1 MRCLLLSFLPEGDFF
16 FFLKAVVGLETTRST
31 TKLHRAHK
39 EFRGRNRT
47 GDTSAQKEEEKPA
60 HPKEEED
67 ASVQHV
73 ESGWTLVSDRRRRE
87 WVSTHPAG
95 GW

>member
-1 MRCLLLSFLPEGDFF
+1 MVRPRAERS
-16 FFLKAVVGLETTRST
+16 AVVASADAV
-31 TKLHRAHK
+31 RAVVVRQQVARWVAV
-39 EFRGRNRT
+39 ENWRVAP
-47 GDTSAQKEEEKPA
+47 SSSSQEEEEIPA

-67 ASVQHV
+67 ASMQHV